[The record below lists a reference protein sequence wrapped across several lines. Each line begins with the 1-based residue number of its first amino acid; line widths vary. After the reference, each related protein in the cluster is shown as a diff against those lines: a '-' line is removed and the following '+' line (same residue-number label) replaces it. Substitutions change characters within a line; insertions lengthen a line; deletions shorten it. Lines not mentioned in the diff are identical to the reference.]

1 MLHDLYC
8 AGEELAALRQELAAE
23 RQSMKELTRTW
34 EMANLEFMQMQKDH
48 EKEMK
53 TVRQELTESRR

>member
-1 MLHDLYC
+1 MLHDLYY